1 METKKEIFDFHN
13 IKTFEDACERL
24 GTDVRPLAY
33 PFGGDEE
40 SFLQA
45 WALYKLLIIQKAINN
60 GVWCDKDGWS
70 YYPYWNLY
78 TKEEMEPLSEEEKQ
92 RMNVKQIRSYA
103 YANYSGVRCSGVNR
117 GVYAYS
123 DYGAPFCYNSKEAA
137 LYAANQFESL
147 FLDYYGIKV

>member
-24 GTDVRPLAY
+24 GIDVRPLAY

-40 SFLQA
+40 LFLQA
-45 WALYKLLIIQKAINN
+45 LALYKLLIIQKAINN
-60 GVWCDKDGWS
+60 GVWRDKDDWS
-70 YYPYWNLY
+70 YYPYWSLY
-78 TKEEMEPLSEEEKQ
+78 TKEEMKPLSKEEKQ
-92 RMNVKQIRSYA
+92 RKNIKQIRSYA
-103 YANYSGVRCSGVNR
+103 YSNHSGVRCSGANR

>member
-60 GVWCDKDGWS
+60 GVWCDKDGSS
-70 YYPYWNLY
+70 YYPYWHLF

-92 RMNVKQIRSYA
+92 RKNIKQIRSYA

-117 GVYAYS
+117 CVYAFS

-137 LYAANQFESL
+137 LYVANQFESL